1 MVIGLVA
8 IGIALPRAQAG
19 AAKSAA
25 GSRQGGVPEKCCNS
39 RCSTKLMQLPTTS
52 DFSFAQSA

>member
-1 MVIGLVA
+1 MTRANAAISGVTLVIGLVA

-25 GSRQGGVPEKCCNS
+25 GSRQGGVPEKCCKMNFGGAA
-39 RCSTKLMQLPTTS
+39 RI
-52 DFSFAQSA
+52 